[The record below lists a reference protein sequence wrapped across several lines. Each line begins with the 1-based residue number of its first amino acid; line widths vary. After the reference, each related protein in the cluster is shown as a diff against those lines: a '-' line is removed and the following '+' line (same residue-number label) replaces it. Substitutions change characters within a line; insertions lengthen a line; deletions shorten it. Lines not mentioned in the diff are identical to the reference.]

1 MFSKTCE
8 YGIRAV
14 IYISAK
20 GSQENKIGIPTIGKN
35 IEAPVQFTAK
45 ILQTLVHNDIV
56 SSQKGVNGGFYL
68 NKQQKQKQLIEVV
81 RAIDG
86 DKLFSGCG
94 LGLKSCSED
103 EPCPL
108 HDKFKAIRSSLKKMM
123 EQTTIDE
130 MSKMLKIGR
139 GFLRVEQFGGN
150 EK

>member
-20 GSQENKIGIPTIGKN
+20 GSQESKIGIPDIGKN

-108 HDKFKAIRSSLKKMM
+108 HDKFKAIRGSLKKMM

-139 GFLRVEQFGGN
+139 GFLRTEEFGKH
-150 EK
+150 EE